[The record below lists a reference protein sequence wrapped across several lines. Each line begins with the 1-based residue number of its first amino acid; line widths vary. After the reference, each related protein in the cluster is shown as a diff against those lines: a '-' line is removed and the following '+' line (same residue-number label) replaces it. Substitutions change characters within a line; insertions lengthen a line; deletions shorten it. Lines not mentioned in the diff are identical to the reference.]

1 MENLSLQDQGRI
13 LTSSDLLLERSI
25 ATSSEP
31 CSVEIELLFAST
43 RRPIATQT
51 EKSVE
56 SIGGTHANQVV
67 EPTKSVDNE
76 EFIHIDDRNWKDIPA
91 CINFQPKHFLLRTR
105 SLWSDWY
112 AIVTSTKEE
121 QTAPFIGILKVPN

>member
-1 MENLSLQDQGRI
+1 MEKLSLQDQGRI

-25 ATSSEP
+25 ATSSEL
-31 CSVEIELLFAST
+31 CSVKIELPFAST
-43 RRPIATQT
+43 RRPISTQV

-91 CINFQPKHFLLRTR
+91 CTNFQPKHLLPRSR
-105 SLWSDWY
+105 SLLSDWY

-121 QTAPFIGILKVPN
+121 QTAPLMGILKVPN